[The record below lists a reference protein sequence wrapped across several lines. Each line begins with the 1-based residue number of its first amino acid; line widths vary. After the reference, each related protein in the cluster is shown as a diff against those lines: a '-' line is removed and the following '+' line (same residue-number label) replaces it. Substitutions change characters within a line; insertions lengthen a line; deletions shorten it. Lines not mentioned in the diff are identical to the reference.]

1 MEGKKIGI
9 ATVYTGFNYGSAL
22 QAFATKSILA
32 SMGYHGE
39 ILKLSGSL
47 LPGRDVRLKKLMTV
61 GVRSMLHSGGMK
73 SLKNYGDSIK
83 KPLSGESTA
92 MFRQFADFRL
102 RPREVKYKQLKKL
115 KLKPEEQIRRL
126 KMSLVWAYV
135 VLAVA
140 LVAFGITACM
150 LLRILDQQQQP
161 AAQTDETMGKNYTVQ
176 TDH

>member
-1 MEGKKIGI
+1 
-9 ATVYTGFNYGSAL
+9 
-22 QAFATKSILA
+22 
-32 SMGYHGE
+32 
-39 ILKLSGSL
+39 
-47 LPGRDVRLKKLMTV
+47 MTV
-61 GVRSMLHSGGMK
+61 NCMKCHRELKSDHVFCEQCLAEMERYPVKPTVVVQLPVRPNAPSP
-73 SLKNYGDSIK
+73 K
-83 KPLSGESTA
+83 KRS
-92 MFRQFADFRL
+92 R
-102 RPREVKYKQLKKL
+102 KKL

-126 KMSLVWAYV
+126 KKSLVWAYV